1 MALESLVRHHT
12 TPLPAFR
19 NLHGNVIN
27 QALQVVFLVLE
38 EETSTYDISEV
49 LSDTGGALGLFLGLS
64 VLSILRSLGD
74 IYKKLPRKIRKNRLK
89 NTESGAGHENTHVA
103 TPRKRSYRKDS

>member
-1 MALESLVRHHT
+1 MSGDS
-12 TPLPAFR
+12 
-19 NLHGNVIN
+19 NIVIN
-27 QALQVVFLVLE
+27 QAASTCFLVLE